1 MSVYNYNRTYAD
13 VTQGFV
19 AEASHVFGASL
30 ARIEHCVK
38 QLSDPQI
45 WWRPRPEMNSIGN
58 LMLHL
63 SGNVGQWVVSSI
75 ANVPSNRNRP
85 AEFAQREAIPK
96 AQLLRTLREAVEG
109 AVRAIESIKTSE
121 QLLQSRRIQGNDT
134 NLLTAIFHAASH
146 FEGHTQEI
154 IGMTRQIL
162 GEKYQYLWKPQTPE
176 QVSAK

>member
-1 MSVYNYNRTYAD
+1 MSVYDYNRTYAD

-19 AEASHVFGASL
+19 AEASHVFRASL
-30 ARIEHCVK
+30 ERIEHCVR
-38 QLSDPQI
+38 QLSEEQL
-45 WWRPRPEMNSIGN
+45 WWRPRPEMNSVAN

-63 SGNVGQWVVSSI
+63 SGNVGQWVVSSV

-85 AEFAQREAIPK
+85 AEFSQRDSIPK
-96 AQLLRTLREAVEG
+96 QQLLAGLREAVDG
-109 AVRAIESIKTSE
+109 AVKSIESIKTSQ

-154 IGMTRQIL
+154 IGMTRQVL
-162 GEKYQYLWKPQTPE
+162 GDKYEYLWKPQTPE
-176 QVSAK
+176 QMSAR

>member
-1 MSVYNYNRTYAD
+1 MSVYDYNRTYTD

-19 AEASHVFGASL
+19 AEASHVFRASL
-30 ARIEHCVK
+30 QRIEHCVN
-38 QLSDPQI
+38 QLSDEQI
-45 WWRPRPEMNSIGN
+45 WWRPRAEMNSIGN

-63 SGNVGQWVVSSI
+63 SGNVGQWVV
-75 ANVPSNRNRP
+75 AAVGNVPSKRNRP
-85 AEFAQREAIPK
+85 AEFAQREAIAK
-96 AQLLRTLREAVEG
+96 EQLLRTLREAVEG
-109 AVRAIESIKTSE
+109 AVRAIESIKKSE
-121 QLLQSRRIQGNDT
+121 QLLQGRRIQGNDT

-162 GEKYQYLWKPQTPE
+162 GNEYQYLWKPQTPE

>member
-1 MSVYNYNRTYAD
+1 MSVYDYNRTYTD

-19 AEASHVFGASL
+19 AEASHVFRASVE
-30 ARIEHCVK
+30 RIEHCVN
-38 QLSDPQI
+38 QLFDEQL
-45 WWRPRPEMNSIGN
+45 WWRPRPEMNSIAN

-63 SGNVGQWVVSSI
+63 SGNVGQWVISSV
-75 ANVPSNRNRP
+75 ANAPSNRNRP
-85 AEFAQREAIPK
+85 AEFAQRDPIPRE
-96 AQLLRTLREAVEG
+96 QLRATLREAVNR
-109 AVRAIESIKTSE
+109 ATTAIESIKTSQE
-121 QLLQSRRIQGNDT
+121 LLQARRIQGNDT

-162 GEKYQYLWKPQTPE
+162 GEKYSYLWKPQSPE